1 MITGLLLAA
10 GRSRRFGS
18 PKLLHRLSDGA
29 PLAVHSAR
37 SLRAAVD
44 RAVAVIKP
52 DDLALATQLR
62 QAGFEIACC
71 PDTHNGQG
79 ASLAFGVRVTGGS
92 TGWLVALADMPYIR
106 PETAQAVAAKLRG
119 GAIIAAPYFRGHR
132 GHPVGFGRALGPQL
146 GALTGDAG
154 ALALIKA
161 HRHLVVKVPCRD
173 AGVLEDIDT
182 PDDLRRT
189 PDRPGFDLADEAAP

>member
-18 PKLLHRLSDGA
+18 PKPLHPLNNGT
-29 PLAVHSAR
+29 PLAVHSAL

-44 RAVAVIKP
+44 RAVAIIRP

-62 QAGFEIACC
+62 HAGFEIVCG

-92 TGWLVALADMPYIR
+92 AGWLVALADIPYIR
-106 PETAQAVAAKLRG
+106 PETAQAVAAKLRA
-119 GAIIAAPYFRGHR
+119 GAIIAVPYFRGRR

-146 GALTGDAG
+146 GALTSDAG

-161 HRHLVVKVPCRD
+161 HRHLVVQVPCLE
-173 AGVLEDIDT
+173 AGVPEDIDT
-182 PDDLRRT
+182 PHDLRSAA
-189 PDRPGFDLADEAAP
+189 DRRGFDPADETAP

>member
-18 PKLLHRLSDGA
+18 PKLLQPLSDGVA
-29 PLAVHSAR
+29 LAVHSAR

-44 RAVAVIKP
+44 RTVAVIKP
-52 DDLALATQLR
+52 DDLTLATQLR
-62 QAGFEIACC
+62 QEGFEIVCC

-79 ASLAFGVRVTGGS
+79 ASLAFAVRVTGGS

-106 PETAQAVAAKLRG
+106 PETAQGVAAKLRE
-119 GAIIAAPYFRGHR
+119 GAIIAAPYFHGHR

-154 ALALIKA
+154 ALALIKT
-161 HRHLVVKVPCRD
+161 HRHLVVRVPCLD
-173 AGVLEDIDT
+173 SGILEDIDT
-182 PDDLRRT
+182 PDDLRYAVGGRGLG
-189 PDRPGFDLADEAAP
+189 PADGTAP

>member
-18 PKLLHRLSDGA
+18 PKLVEPLDGV

-37 SLRAAVD
+37 ALRAAVD
-44 RAVAVIKP
+44 RAVAVIRP
-52 DDLALATQLR
+52 DDLALATEFR
-62 QAGFEIACC
+62 EAGFEIVCC
-71 PDTHNGQG
+71 PDAHSGQG
-79 ASLAFGVRVTGGS
+79 ASLAFGVRMTGGS
-92 TGWLVALADMPYIR
+92 TGWLVALADMPCIKS
-106 PETAQAVAAKLRG
+106 ETAQAVAAQLRL

-132 GHPVGFGRALGPQL
+132 GHPVGFARALGPQL

-161 HRHLVVKVPCRD
+161 HRHLVVKVPCSD
-173 AGVLEDIDT
+173 SGILTDIDV
-182 PDDLRRT
+182 PEDLSRLTASRD
-189 PDRPGFDLADEAAP
+189 PRSADSAQG

>member
-10 GRSRRFGS
+10 GGSRRFGS
-18 PKLLHRLSDGA
+18 PKLLHPMSDGIA
-29 PLAVHSAR
+29 LAVHSAR

-52 DDLALATQLR
+52 DDLALAAQLR
-62 QAGFEIACC
+62 QTGFEIVCC

-92 TGWLVALADMPYIR
+92 TGWLVALADMPYIS
-106 PETAQAVAAKLRG
+106 PETAQAVAAKLRE
-119 GAIIAAPYFRGHR
+119 GAIIAAPYFHGRR

-161 HRHLVVKVPCRD
+161 HRHLVARIPCLD
-173 AGVLEDIDT
+173 SGVLEDIDT
-182 PDDLRRT
+182 PDDLSHGAGRQ
-189 PDRPGFDLADEAAP
+189 GFDPADEATP